1 MSNAVVRSLTAS
13 TLAALAACALIGH
26 SSPAEAAPTH
36 VTSVSLRNIDQQ
48 LVPHELV
55 HGDREFGGN
64 GPRIKASVTLSVTG
78 DKRRILATVDF
89 NARETKSD
97 WSETR
102 GSWTKTVYY
111 APRNKRIEGILGS
124 SFSRVDFI
132 SKPAGF
138 QLFGPTEDFRK
149 FLGRFNQISQAM
161 FFFANPAARAD
172 TPARREMKRLNDLV
186 MRGLAYLPSEGN
198 HVHIVSPKSGPV
210 QAFAIVGDTGGP
222 DISDDTNG
230 KDDTRINGIKFNH
243 IKLRLSDVK
252 KK

>member
-1 MSNAVVRSLTAS
+1 MSNAAVRSLTAS
-13 TLAALAACALIGH
+13 TLAALTACVLLGQT
-26 SSPAEAAPTH
+26 SPAEAAPVRTA
-36 VTSVSLRNIDQQ
+36 TVSLRNIDEQ

-111 APRNKRIEGILGS
+111 APSTKRIEGILDGS
-124 SFSRVDFI
+124 YSKVDFV

-138 QLFGPTEDFRK
+138 QLFGPTADFVK
-149 FLGRFNQISQAM
+149 FLGRFNEISQAM
-161 FFFANPAARAD
+161 FFFANPAAKAD
-172 TPARREMKRLNDLV
+172 TAARREMKRLNDLV
-186 MRGLAYLPSEGN
+186 KRGLAYLPSEGN
-198 HVHIVSPKSGPV
+198 HVHIVAPSSGPV

-222 DISDDTNG
+222 DISTDTNP
-230 KDDTRINGIKFNH
+230 KDDTRINGIKFKR
-243 IKLRLSDVK
+243 IRLRLSDVK